1 MPFRINCSKTMRS
14 AQIAGDAAECPLSL
28 FANPGRNRVPK
39 TVDFGQLAVSSKT
52 LWLRNV
58 SEPLN
63 GERFRDP
70 KLRREVRLKVNA
82 VAKAVRWLDG
92 ADAECWEN

>member
-1 MPFRINCSKTMRS
+1 MAFLFHGNAPMTRSTSDQQGSRRSKT
-14 AQIAGDAAECPLSL
+14 I
-28 FANPGRNRVPK
+28 
-39 TVDFGQLAVSSKT
+39 DFGQLAVSSKT

-63 GERFRDP
+63 GEKFRDP
-70 KLRREVRLKVNA
+70 KLRRKVRLKVNA